1 MEGFTIVTLPFD
13 VEISKLCE
21 ILLNFICIST
31 DHISSSI
38 SKSTTTPLEEN
49 TSTYSKKG
57 VQ

>member
-31 DHISSSI
+31 DHISSSKRTI
-38 SKSTTTPLEEN
+38 TSLEEN